1 MNLTIRE
8 QEADTVLHPELSSE
22 VEMNGFGNIVIEF
35 VNEPIPM
42 SSVDVFVVTENN
54 PPTFLVFS
62 RTFIANE
69 YTIAVVDKQL
79 LALHGLVT
87 SIEVM

>member
-1 MNLTIRE
+1 MRE
-8 QEADTVLHPELSSE
+8 HEAFIISHPELSNAKP
-22 VEMNGFGNIVIEF
+22 VNGFGDIVTEF